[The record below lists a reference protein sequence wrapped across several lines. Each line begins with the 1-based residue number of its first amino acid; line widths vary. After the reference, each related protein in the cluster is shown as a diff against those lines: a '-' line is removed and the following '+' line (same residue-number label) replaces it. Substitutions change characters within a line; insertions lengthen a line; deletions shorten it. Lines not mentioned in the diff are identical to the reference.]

1 MSREKPKTEGYIWLE
16 HSFTAFNGS
25 GYGDRDTPTAFVE
38 SYIQYKQ
45 WKKDTNAVKLANSFY
60 TPLLTLAEYLIENS
74 DGAGREVSPKNL
86 KKFNKFKDLKHEQDT
101 RLRAE
106 VAR

>member
-1 MSREKPKTEGYIWLE
+1 MSKGKPKTEGYIWLE

-45 WKKDTNAVKLANSFY
+45 WKKDTSAVKLAISFY

-74 DGAGREVSPKNL
+74 DGAGREVSPKNFE
-86 KKFNKFKDLKHEQDT
+86 KFNKFKDVKHERDLCHRT
-101 RLRAE
+101 TM
-106 VAR
+106 AR